1 MILIE
6 KKSHLNCECYIGLT
20 PGTVLYLQQIKSH
33 ETDADSFYST
43 KIENAFFTLRRV

>member
-6 KKSHLNCECYIGLT
+6 KKSLPNCECYIGLT
-20 PGTVLYLQQIKSH
+20 LGAVLYLQQIKNH

>member
-20 PGTVLYLQQIKSH
+20 PEGSAILTANKSH

>member
-1 MILIE
+1 M
-6 KKSHLNCECYIGLT
+6 GA
-20 PGTVLYLQQIKSH
+20 VLYLQQIKSH